1 MLKKEEIALGKAT
14 TLKDIALRTGY
25 SVITVSK
32 ALRDHGDI
40 SLQTREYIKQVADE
54 MGYIKNASATN
65 LRYGATHNLA
75 LIISD
80 ITNPFFG
87 ILTRYVEKFAKKNGY
102 TVMIMNTDEDP
113 AKEESAAIT
122 AVATNVDGV
131 LIVPCQENDQALKIL
146 ADHDVPY
153 VLLARFFEGKKDPA
167 VVFDDYAG
175 GYLAAAHLL
184 DRGYKRILML
194 NAEPYISS
202 SQERQRGFLH
212 AHKDRG
218 IEPDGRLCICCGST
232 TEKCETALLDSKELG
247 YDAILTYNDI
257 LAFQTIAL
265 LQKQGLRVPEEMA
278 VVGFD
283 DIAASIGYLYPL
295 TSVSLPLDILGRT
308 ALEKLLDIIHK
319 RPTQTHTVLPV
330 GLNVRETSP
339 KVEQK

>member
-1 MLKKEEIALGKAT
+1 M
-14 TLKDIALRTGY
+14 KDIALRTGY

-40 SLQTREYIKQVADE
+40 SEQARKVIKKTADE

-80 ITNPFFG
+80 ITNPIFG

-102 TVMIMNTDEDP
+102 TVMIINTDEDP

-122 AVATNVDGV
+122 AVSTNVDGV
-131 LIVPCQENDQALKIL
+131 LLVPCQENDRALRIL
-146 ADHDVPY
+146 ENHEVPY
-153 VLLARFFEGKKDPA
+153 VLLGRFFEGKEEPA

-202 SQERQRGFLH
+202 SKERQRGFLQ

-218 IEPDGRLCICCGST
+218 IEQDERLCVCCGST
-232 TEKCETALLDSKELG
+232 TENCETALTESKHLC
-247 YDAILTYNDI
+247 YDAIFTYNDI
-257 LAFQTIAL
+257 LAFQAIAL
-265 LQKQGLRVPEEMA
+265 LQKQGTRVPEDMA

-283 DIAASIGYLYPL
+283 DVGASIGYLYPL
-295 TSVSLPLDILGRT
+295 TSVSLPLETWGKT
-308 ALEKLLDIIHK
+308 ALEKLLDIIREK
-319 RPTQTHTVLPV
+319 PTQTHTVLPV
-330 GLNVRETSP
+330 GLNVRETTP
-339 KVEQK
+339 RVEKK